1 MVDGVVIELG
11 RSCER
16 LFRLDGGFICKIAVL
31 AELLVVLPS
40 DSKPSRKL
48 SRREAVE
55 DDVGNAGERRLEGSN
70 RRRKLLALGIA
81 IAWTN
86 SAAKPHE
93 VDSSA

>member
-1 MVDGVVIELG
+1 M
-11 RSCER
+11 
-16 LFRLDGGFICKIAVL
+16 IAYGSLNFEARVFEASL
-31 AELLVVLPS
+31 W
-40 DSKPSRKL
+40 KL
-48 SRREAVE
+48 WRRESVE